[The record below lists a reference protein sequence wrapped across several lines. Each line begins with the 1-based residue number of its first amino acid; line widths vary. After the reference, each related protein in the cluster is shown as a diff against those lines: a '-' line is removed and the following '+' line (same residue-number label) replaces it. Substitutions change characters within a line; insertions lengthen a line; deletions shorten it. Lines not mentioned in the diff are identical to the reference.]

1 MPQEPF
7 HQAPFNPFA
16 ITAAEQ
22 FARNPEKRCPCAL
35 VLDVSGSMAGE
46 PLNELQAGLQAFRTS
61 LQGHAQ
67 ARQRVEPAIVTFG
80 GSVQVVHPFMEADLF
95 SPPELQASGDTP
107 MGQAL
112 LRTLDLIEERKAA
125 YRQHGVPYYRPWIFL
140 ITDGAPTDKNTAA
153 WTEAVQRVRNG
164 TAQKHFVLFAIGVKG
179 ADMGLLRQLSDSPK
193 ELHGLAFIELFQWL
207 SNSLGAVTQAPP
219 GQTITLAPTNWEIV
233 DT

>member
-7 HQAPFNPFA
+7 QQSPFNPFA

-35 VLDVSGSMAGE
+35 VLDVSGSMDGE
-46 PLNELQAGLQAFRTS
+46 PLRAFGIS

-67 ARQRVEPAIVTFG
+67 ARQRVEPAIITFG
-80 GSVQVVHPFMEADLF
+80 GTVQVVHPFMEADLF
-95 SPPELQASGDTP
+95 NPPELRASGDTP

-125 YRQHGVPYYRPWIFL
+125 YHQHGVPYYRPWIFL
-140 ITDGAPTDKNTAA
+140 ITDGAPTDKNTAM
-153 WTEAVQRVRNG
+153 WGDAVNRIRNG
-164 TAQKHFVLFAIGVKG
+164 TAQKRFVLFAIGVKG
-179 ADMGLLRQLSDSPK
+179 ADINLLRQLSDSPK

-207 SNSLGAVTQAPP
+207 SNSLGAVTQSPAGNP
-219 GQTITLAPTNWEIV
+219 ITLEPTNWELI